1 MKTSIFTACGQYHHM
16 VFLVKV
22 SAYNNEHSY
31 LMNSLKIGQSEL
43 GGVYIRND
51 LHLVFLQSLL
61 LRDFK
66 SVLEFVHKTPHDFV
80 GCPVT

>member
-1 MKTSIFTACGQYHHM
+1 MKTLIFTACEQYHQM

-51 LHLVFLQSLL
+51 LHLVFL
-61 LRDFK
+61 
-66 SVLEFVHKTPHDFV
+66 
-80 GCPVT
+80 